1 MSAWVNDTRGRVTV
15 VTLAL
20 GTILLLGLVVGF
32 LAGLPQGD
40 VPPAYAAC
48 HIAWTTCAGSPPDT
62 TRTSTLWV
70 DHRTGDEYLIPV
82 EPQTGE
88 NWDID
93 VYWGPTPGGGVGCD
107 DIIVGVSAA
116 VDWVDGT
123 GWTVSCTGC
132 NALYGPVR
140 SIGICDADSCNAYN
154 AWTYV
159 LKLDVDVTYGP
170 GNLAKVVYTTDS
182 VDDGVT
188 IDNEGHNCAE
198 DAGVSPSSQTWS
210 QTDTTF
216 PCSLDCNYDATVV
229 ILYE

>member
-1 MSAWVNDTRGRVTV
+1 MRTLVDDTRGRVTI
-15 VTLAL
+15 LAL
-20 GTILLLGLVVGF
+20 GLGTVFLLALVVGF
-32 LAGLPQGD
+32 LADVPQGD

-48 HIAWTTCAGSPPDT
+48 HIAWPTCAGSPPDN

-70 DHRTGDEYLIPV
+70 DHRTGDQYLIPV

-88 NWDID
+88 NWAIA
-93 VYWGPTPGGGVGCD
+93 VYYSPNLPPCT
-107 DIIVGVSAA
+107 DIIVSVSAA

-132 NALYGPVR
+132 NALNGPVY
-140 SIGICDADSCNAYN
+140 SIGICNDDSCSDYN

-159 LKLDVDVTYGP
+159 LKLDLSATYLT
-170 GNLAKVVYTTDS
+170 GNLAQVVYTTSS
-182 VDDGVT
+182 VDNGVT
-188 IDNEGHNCAE
+188 IDNEGGNCAE
-198 DAGVSPSSQTWS
+198 DIDVSPTSQTWS

-216 PCSLDCNYDATVV
+216 PCNLNCDYDTTEV